1 MYNRFRSK
9 KAFTITELVV
19 VIAVIAILAAIL
31 IPTFS
36 EVIDNSKKAHD
47 VQLVKEINTA
57 LSVYKAE
64 TGSNPKDYPEL
75 MKALSQ
81 QGLTDASNPFLLAT
95 ALKQDNAYLIWYP
108 NTNAVSLYV
117 DSEDYVL
124 VKTSA
129 IGMGNGIFLQDTA
142 GSEGSLGYLLCVNG
156 QHNFIAQLYYDFY
169 ELSGGNI
176 NDFNVNF
183 GGSYTNENILANAGD
198 KTWANSII
206 AAIGN
211 QKVGYTHS
219 TVIETEITEQVATS
233 SNAVVNIKEALG
245 ESSDKDYTAL
255 DTKEKEVVDQA
266 VRSAMATMATIAND
280 KEKAETLAGKTI
292 SLSVPE
298 GTEVS
303 FEDVTLTAIGINYR
317 KDVEMENNTKSST
330 FSTNFGGLTIV
341 DMSVEEGEFISSG
354 AEYQTSKDTGLP
366 MDGYM
371 FTYGLFGSVFAK
383 AGETVTI
390 ENLSIKNVNVD
401 LNGATETI
409 GGKEL
414 LTRTDQAGVVVGYA
428 KGDVVLKNITVN
440 GVSEENS
447 ETRGLI
453 KGYDGVAGLVGRVDG
468 RAGGELRIED
478 CEVRNLTV
486 AGERRASGFV
496 GVIYKDAQ
504 VEIVKSSLKNVELKI
519 DRRDGGTESFIG
531 AVGDMM
537 SEPTSASLEDV
548 KFEDVVFTFY
558 ATRVNE
564 PAVNSPFEAYNGNC
578 YSEVNGKN
586 FIFGRMYAKV
596 ELSIKNVTIINGGVS
611 NKISDTTVTEGMSA
625 TDTVSI
631 TTTTITTTNG
641 EKEYYHHYKVSV
653 AE

>member
-142 GSEGSLGYLLCVNG
+142 GSEGALGYLLCVNG

-233 SNAVVNIKEALG
+233 SNAIVNIKETLG

-266 VRSAMATMATIAND
+266 VRSTLATMSTLAND

-317 KDVEMENNTKSST
+317 KDSAITSNTASST
-330 FSTNFGGLTIV
+330 FSTDFGGLTIV
-341 DMSVEEGEFISSG
+341 DMMVEEGEFISSG
-354 AEYQTSKDTGLP
+354 SEYQTAVDNGSP
-366 MDGYM
+366 NPGYM
-371 FTYGLFGSVFAK
+371 FTYGLFGTVYAK
-383 AGETVTI
+383 PGESVTI
-390 ENLSIKNVNVD
+390 ENLSIKNVDMN
-401 LNGATETI
+401 LNGSTETI
-409 GGKEL
+409 GGKTMQTL
-414 LTRTDQAGVVVGYA
+414 TDQAGVVVGFA
-428 KGDVVLKNITVN
+428 QGNVTLKNVHVD
-440 GVSEENS
+440 GAKADG
-447 ETRGLI
+447 TRGQFI
-453 KGYDGVAGLVGRVDG
+453 GYDAVAGLIGRTNG
-468 RAGGELRIED
+468 KSGGPITIED
-478 CEVRNLTV
+478 CSVKNLYIEG
-486 AGERRASGFV
+486 ARRAMVFV
-496 GVIYKDAQ
+496 GVVYNDAK
-504 VEIVKSSLKNVELKI
+504 VIVKN
-519 DRRDGGTESFIG
+519 
-531 AVGDMM
+531 
-537 SEPTSASLEDV
+537 
-548 KFEDVVFTFY
+548 
-558 ATRVNE
+558 
-564 PAVNSPFEAYNGNC
+564 
-578 YSEVNGKN
+578 
-586 FIFGRMYAKV
+586 
-596 ELSIKNVTIINGGVS
+596 
-611 NKISDTTVTEGMSA
+611 
-625 TDTVSI
+625 
-631 TTTTITTTNG
+631 
-641 EKEYYHHYKVSV
+641 SV
-653 AE
+653 AENVEIRAKRNDGGEQMFLGVFGDIQGSTASLTVEKVTLTNVTSSCSEPALTGYWTMAIGGGTLYILKVNDGKPFIDITNLVIKAGDTTKTVNYEGEAVTGGDRVITGE